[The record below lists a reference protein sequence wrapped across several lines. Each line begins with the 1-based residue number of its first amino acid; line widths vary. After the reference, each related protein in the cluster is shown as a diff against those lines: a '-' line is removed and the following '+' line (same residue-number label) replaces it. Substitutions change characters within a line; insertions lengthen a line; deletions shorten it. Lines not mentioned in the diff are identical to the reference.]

1 MAHPGIEE
9 LLTAAERGEQGAWDA
24 LMALVYEDLKRIAH
38 SQMRRIAPGQTLTTT
53 VLVHEA
59 FEKLA
64 VGQKL
69 PARDRVSFYAL
80 CARAMRQIIVDHY
93 RRRDARKRTSDDPE
107 ALAEHENN
115 RANPDAGN
123 ALDALGR
130 VLNELVERDEQLVEV
145 FEMRHFAG
153 LTEAEIAGRLDI
165 STRTVQRIDA
175 RARAWV
181 IAALES

>member
-1 MAHPGIEE
+1 MKHTGIGE
-9 LLTAAERGEQGAWDA
+9 LLAAVERGDRPAWGS

-38 SQMRRIAPGQTLTTT
+38 GQMRRIAPGQTLTTT

-64 VGQKL
+64 AGQKL

-80 CARAMRQIIVDHY
+80 CARAMRQIIIDHH
-93 RRRDARKRTSDDPE
+93 RRRDAAKRTPDTPE
-107 ALAEHENN
+107 VLAEHERR
-115 RANPDAGN
+115 RANPEADN
-123 ALDALGR
+123 ALDALGG
-130 VLNELVERDEQLVEV
+130 VLSELVKRDEKMVEV

-153 LTEAEIAGRLDI
+153 LTEAQIAERMSV

-175 RARAWV
+175 RAQAWI